1 MFMQSLRRR
10 VRTFLLPG
18 LLVSGI
24 AVSAADERSFA
35 TWTQYLGGSD
45 SAQYSSLK
53 QIAKANVK
61 QLELVWSYPTG
72 TGTFIF
78 DPIVVDGVM
87 YVLKAGTPPPA
98 PPGGQPGAQ
107 PGGKGRGGPQAGT
120 AIAALDAATGKE
132 LWVHPNMGAVGT
144 RGFNYW
150 ESKDRSDRRLL
161 YINAG
166 FLTALDARTGQT
178 INSFGDNGRTDLRT
192 GLDRDV
198 PRPLQTSNPGRIFE
212 NLIITPLPAG
222 GASYDAFP
230 ADIHAYD
237 VRTGK
242 LAWVFHVIPHPGEF
256 GYNTWPPDAWKTAG
270 GVHNWNEM
278 TLDEKRGIAYIP
290 LGTARYDFYGA
301 NRKGN
306 DLFANSLLALDA
318 RTGKRLWHFQMV
330 HHDLWDYDLPAAPKL
345 LTVKHNGKNVDAIAQ
360 PTKFGFLYVFDRI
373 TGEPLWPID
382 ERPVPQSDVAGEW
395 SSATQPFPT
404 KPPPFARQSFTEKDI
419 NPYATEA
426 EQAIVRELLKNSR
439 NEGLFTPPSLRGS
452 ISAPG
457 HNGGANWGGA
467 AVDPTHGFLYI
478 VSRENPTLDKLE
490 LPGQGGRGGR
500 GGGRGGASGAPAPA
514 APLAP
519 ADDSFIHYNSPIN
532 FIAQPSS
539 GLSAMGPPW
548 SNLTAYDLNTGT
560 IKWQVPNGGVLGLE
574 LQGHNGTGAH
584 NPRGGPVVTAGGLI
598 FATTAS
604 DRKVRAYDQDT
615 GKVLWEKD
623 LPNGSDGIPAV
634 YEVGGREYI
643 ALCVA
648 AGNGYLAQR
657 VKNGDQPLPA
667 LGPGSYMV
675 FALPKK

>member
-1 MFMQSLRRR
+1 MYTCPLEGVMFMQALRSAKGAARTARWITSCFAPHSVLRESLKRS

-18 LLVSGI
+18 LLIGAI

-53 QIAKANVK
+53 QITKANVK
-61 QLELVWSYPTG
+61 QLEMVWSYPTG
-72 TGTFIF
+72 NGTFIF

-87 YVLKAGTPPPA
+87 YVLKAGTPPPNA
-98 PPGGQPGAQ
+98 PPAQ
-107 PGGKGRGGPQAGT
+107 PGGRGPQAGT

-132 LWVHPNMGAVGT
+132 IWVHPNMGGIGA
-144 RGFNYW
+144 RGMNYW

-192 GLDRDV
+192 GLDREA
-198 PRPLQTSNPGRIFE
+198 PRALQTSNPGRIFE

-222 GASYDAFP
+222 GAHYDSTP

-242 LAWVFHVIPHPGEF
+242 LAWTFHVIPHPGEF
-256 GYNTWPPDAWKTAG
+256 GYETWPPDAWKTVG

-278 TLDEKRGIAYIP
+278 TSMRNAASPIFRWEPPATIS
-290 LGTARYDFYGA
+290 TAR

-345 LTVKHNGKNVDAIAQ
+345 LTVKHDGKNVDVVAQ
-360 PTKFGFLYVFDRI
+360 PTKFGFLYVFDRV
-373 TGEPLWPID
+373 TGEALWPIE
-382 ERPVPQSDVAGEW
+382 ERTVPQSDVPGEW
-395 SSATQPFPT
+395 SSPTQPFPT

-426 EQAIVRELLKNSR
+426 EQAAIRELLKNSR

-467 AVDPTHGFLYI
+467 AVDPTKGFLYI
-478 VSRENPTLDKLE
+478 VSRENPTLDRLE
-490 LPGQGGRGGR
+490 LPGQGRGGGGGR
-500 GGGRGGASGAPAPA
+500 GGGKGGSSRGPRSSRPTRASG
-514 APLAP
+514 
-519 ADDSFIHYNSPIN
+519 
-532 FIAQPSS
+532 
-539 GLSAMGPPW
+539 
-548 SNLTAYDLNTGT
+548 
-560 IKWQVPNGGVLGLE
+560 
-574 LQGHNGTGAH
+574 
-584 NPRGGPVVTAGGLI
+584 R
-598 FATTAS
+598 
-604 DRKVRAYDQDT
+604 
-615 GKVLWEKD
+615 
-623 LPNGSDGIPAV
+623 
-634 YEVGGREYI
+634 
-643 ALCVA
+643 
-648 AGNGYLAQR
+648 
-657 VKNGDQPLPA
+657 
-667 LGPGSYMV
+667 
-675 FALPKK
+675 